1 MISEQKVLKTSKNH
15 YFYRFSTL
23 RNQQVRCSSHPTS
36 SKPLKT
42 DTFSRF
48 TPSERG
54 LFFHVIISTNKNAG
68 GNTEQEAEKKIF
80 CVIYS
85 T

>member
-1 MISEQKVLKTSKNH
+1 
-15 YFYRFSTL
+15 
-23 RNQQVRCSSHPTS
+23 
-36 SKPLKT
+36 LKT

-54 LFFHVIISTNKNAG
+54 LFFHVIISTNKNVG

>member
-1 MISEQKVLKTSKNH
+1 MFESPHQLQ
-15 YFYRFSTL
+15 TL
-23 RNQQVRCSSHPTS
+23 ENRHFFAVHAVGKGSV
-36 SKPLKT
+36 
-42 DTFSRF
+42 
-48 TPSERG
+48 
-54 LFFHVIISTNKNAG
+54 FHVIISTNKNAG

>member
-1 MISEQKVLKTSKNH
+1 MVSSSVLEYYATVAQSVEQLI
-15 YFYRFSTL
+15 